1 MKEGVSMKNKI
12 VILVTLILFILSLSG
27 CGTNT
32 TTTTAPDEKINILAT
47 ADTHSILPNKL
58 VSFVESERKKD
69 ENVILVDAGDF
80 FDMQSKQMQAWFTGE
95 KLVEVSSD
103 GIPTYETVAKERE
116 GEAPI
121 VKEMGKL
128 MYDAAVLGNHEFV
141 ANNKETLDTL
151 ISDFKKYHITIL
163 SANTYNSDGSN
174 YTKPYIIKKIQTDQG
189 TINVGILGLTLKE
202 VGERYDWTEEE
213 GLKPADSREL
223 EDMKGY
229 EGKLY
234 MEDLVQD
241 AEKWVDIM
249 KQENADIIV
258 AVVHSGEKPKKP
270 KNPGNRIQ
278 ELAQEVDGIDA
289 IVAAHTHK
297 EISQHD
303 YNNKSDETVIVTQ
316 PGKHGEC
323 ISRINFK
330 LKKEQNGWIVV
341 DKSSEIVKF

>member
-1 MKEGVSMKNKI
+1 M
-12 VILVTLILFILSLSG
+12 LSVSG
-27 CGTNT
+27 CGTNA
-32 TTTTAPDEKINILAT
+32 TAEHDAEVYILAT
-47 ADTHSILPNKL
+47 ADTHSIIPNEL

-69 ENVILVDAGDF
+69 DNLILVDAGDF
-80 FDMQSKQMQAWFTGE
+80 FDIKSEQMQVWFSGE
-95 KLVEVSSD
+95 KVVDVSSD
-103 GIPTYETVAKERE
+103 GIPTFETVANERE

-121 VKEMGKL
+121 VREMAELK
-128 MYDAAVLGNHEFV
+128 YDAAVLGNHEFV

-151 ISDFKKYHITIL
+151 ISDFEERNLIIL

-174 YTKPYIIKKIQTDQG
+174 YTKPYIIKEIQTDEG
-189 TINVGILGLTLKE
+189 NINVGILGLTLKE
-202 VGERYDWTEEE
+202 VGERYDWTEE

-234 MEDLVQD
+234 MEDLIQD

-258 AVVHSGEKPKKP
+258 AVVHSGEKPKKA

-278 ELAQEVDGIDA
+278 ELAQELDGIDT

-303 YNNKSDETVIVTQ
+303 YRNKFGETVIVTQ

-323 ISRINFK
+323 ISKINIK
-330 LKKEQNGWIVV
+330 LKKEQDGWVVV
-341 DKSSEIVKF
+341 DKSSETVKLK